1 MKTGAMTHSA
11 VPPLSIA
18 IALFDRVTM
27 LDAIGPYSVLAGL
40 PDSEITFVAEQPGPV
55 MDSNGR
61 MAVVAQAAY
70 GDMLEPDVIVIPG
83 GVITV
88 PMSREKTHP
97 IIDWIQRVHPGTVR
111 TTSVCT
117 GSQLLGAAGIL
128 DGVPATSHW
137 YVRDT
142 LSEFG
147 AIPTDER
154 VVSHGKILTAA
165 GVSSGIDMALQLV
178 ADLQSDTVAQAI
190 QLNIEYDPDPPFN
203 AGHPRCAPAEIT
215 DLVSAGFAGAL
226 TRHNADQ
233 S

>member
-1 MKTGAMTHSA
+1 MTETTA
-11 VPPLSIA
+11 PPLSIA

-40 PDSEITFVAEQPGPV
+40 PNSEITFVAEQPGPV
-55 MDSNGR
+55 TDSNGR
-61 MAVVAQAAY
+61 MSVVAHAAY
-70 GDMLEPDVIVIPG
+70 RDMPNPDVIVIPG

-97 IIDWIQRVHPGTVR
+97 IIDWIAQVHPGTTK

-117 GSQLLGAAGIL
+117 GSQLLGAAGVL

-142 LSEFG
+142 LTEFG

-154 VVSHGKILTAA
+154 RRHPRQDHHRRRRVGRHRHGTPARRRSP
-165 GVSSGIDMALQLV
+165 VRSGG
-178 ADLQSDTVAQAI
+178 
-190 QLNIEYDPDPPFN
+190 
-203 AGHPRCAPAEIT
+203 AGHPAEHRI
-215 DLVSAGFAGAL
+215 
-226 TRHNADQ
+226 RP
-233 S
+233 